1 MIRQLLATTVF
12 AALAAA
18 ALPGA
23 ASAQPAPAKWPS
35 TCVCKSTDP
44 NVFANYAFT
53 VKTDGDLAEIKARLA
68 EIDYTPVGKTI
79 ALSSICP
86 MPKVCTDL
94 DRAAVDDADL
104 KLEILGYGADQ
115 GLIVDDK
122 IQATN
127 FGPGTFLVLSGRKK

>member
-1 MIRQLLATTVF
+1 MIQHFLVAAGLAV
-12 AALAAA
+12 LAVA

-23 ASAQPAPAKWPS
+23 GVAQPAPAKWPS

-44 NVFANYAFT
+44 NVFANHTFT
-53 VKTDGDLAEIKARLA
+53 VKTDGDLTALKARLA

-94 DRAAVDDADL
+94 DRVAIDDANL
-104 KLEILGYGADQ
+104 KLRILGYVADP
-115 GLIVDDK
+115 GLVVDGK
-122 IQATN
+122 IQAGK
-127 FGPGTFLVLSGRKK
+127 FGPGAFLVLSGQKE

>member
-1 MIRQLLATTVF
+1 MNRHFLVAAGLAV
-12 AALAAA
+12 LAAA

-23 ASAQPAPAKWPS
+23 ASAQTAPAKWPS

-53 VKTDGDLAEIKARLA
+53 VKTDGDLAAIKARLA

-86 MPKVCTDL
+86 IPKVCTDL
-94 DRAAVDDADL
+94 DRVAVDDADL

-115 GLIVDDK
+115 GLIVDNK
-122 IQATN
+122 IQAAN
-127 FGPGTFLVLSGRKK
+127 FGRGTWLVLSGRKK